1 MIYIPTFFIIF
12 FYNIIYSY
20 DINLCLKCKHFIPNN
35 EIKYQSKINSIG
47 KCKLALNIYLPP
59 GLKDY
64 ETVEIMRSNNSYNK
78 NYDYCNSDAKFYKE
92 MPK

>member
-1 MIYIPTFFIIF
+1 MIYILTLFILFIIF

-47 KCKLALNIYLPP
+47 KCKLALYIYHL
-59 GLKDY
+59 D
-64 ETVEIMRSNNSYNK
+64 
-78 NYDYCNSDAKFYKE
+78 
-92 MPK
+92 